1 MHPPSTALFEK
12 IFLLNNRLRGGTKFK
27 FPRHVYSI
35 RRTILVCCRLRVR
48 DQRSKTKK
56 EEIQRLPNQSIILI
70 HCYLGSYNLHYHE

>member
-35 RRTILVCCRLRVR
+35 RRTILVQYVVDYGYETNDQKPKKLRR
-48 DQRSKTKK
+48 NPKT
-56 EEIQRLPNQSIILI
+56 S
-70 HCYLGSYNLHYHE
+70 

>member
-56 EEIQRLPNQSIILI
+56 IKKKSKDFLINQS
-70 HCYLGSYNLHYHE
+70 Y